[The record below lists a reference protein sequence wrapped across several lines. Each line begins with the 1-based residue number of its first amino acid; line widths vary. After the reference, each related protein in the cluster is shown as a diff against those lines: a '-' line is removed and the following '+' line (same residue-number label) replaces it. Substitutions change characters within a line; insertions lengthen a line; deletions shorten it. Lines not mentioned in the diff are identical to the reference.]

1 MTKFRSIFFGVVVCL
16 FFALPVLI
24 PTPSIAASDSAD
36 RLGLQFGQQSG
47 LGSRD
52 VREVVASV
60 INVLL
65 SLLGVLFVALIVYAG
80 FLWMTANGNEDQ
92 VGRAKKTLYAAVIGL
107 LIISSA
113 YIIAQFVI
121 TSSIQATL

>member
-16 FFALPVLI
+16 LFALPVLI

>member
-24 PTPSIAASDSAD
+24 PTPSIAAFDSAD

>member
-16 FFALPVLI
+16 LFALPVLI
-24 PTPSIAASDSAD
+24 PTPSIAAFDSAD